1 MQRLLGRLSGDRG
14 IWLMI
19 ILLMLVGVLATYSAS
34 SSVAFRNSGG
44 DTERYLLRHLGFLAL
59 GFGVMYLTSRA
70 DYRLFAR
77 FSKLLIVLSVGL
89 LAYNQLFGVRIGD
102 QAATRWISVMGISFQ
117 PSDLAK
123 FSLMVYLA
131 RLLTEN
137 QEQIKDFYR
146 GFIPAIAWVVVICG
160 LILPSNLS
168 TAALCFVVSILLMYI
183 AGISLRHMLGMAGLG
198 AVMVLLLLS
207 LGMLGRAST
216 WKSRIDN
223 YTSSWTDPDHE
234 PSFQTQQANIAI
246 ASGGWVGRGSGK
258 SLQRNYLPEAHAD
271 FIYAIIL
278 EEYGLL
284 GGVVVMALY
293 LIVLFRSVAIV
304 TVSKTF
310 GALLAAGLS
319 FLIVIQALVN
329 MGVTTGLLPVTG
341 LTLPLI
347 SMGGTSILFT
357 CLSFGVILAVSRSA
371 LQNRRLAVS

>member
-1 MQRLLGRLSGDRG
+1 
-14 IWLMI
+14 MI

-278 EEYGLL
+278 EEYGLV